1 MAVTGI
7 ITTMQ
12 DNRLDATDIKRT
24 LGRMAHQILEQ
35 NQGASD
41 LVVIGVLNRGFPVA
55 KRLAF
60 AMTQIEGVTI
70 PVGKLDIGKFRDDSP
85 SISDDETEIPFSVQ
99 DKQVILVDEVIQT
112 GRTVRAALDAIIH
125 HGRPANIQLAVLV
138 DRGGRELPIQP
149 NYVGKQL
156 DVSESERIEVHFA
169 EVDGED
175 SVIVQ
180 SGV

>member
-1 MAVTGI
+1 
-7 ITTMQ
+7 MQ
-12 DNRLDATDIKRT
+12 ENRLDATDIRRT

-35 NQGASD
+35 NQGAKD
-41 LVVIGVLNRGFPVA
+41 LVVIGILNRGFPVA

-70 PVGKLDIGKFRDDSP
+70 PVGKLDARKYRDDKPADST
-85 SISDDETEIPFSVQ
+85 DETEIPFSMQ
-99 DKQVILVDEVIQT
+99 GKQVILVDEVIQT
-112 GRTVRAALDAIIH
+112 GRTIRAALDAIIH
-125 HGRPANIQLAVLV
+125 QGRPANVQLAVLV

-149 NYVGKQL
+149 NYVGKEL
-156 DVSESERIEVHFA
+156 DVLSSERIEVHFA